1 MNQSLKIKYIHNPL
15 KIRGVNMTDHIKK
28 EPEDETIIDS
38 AKIYDALR
46 KNY

>member
-1 MNQSLKIKYIHNPL
+1 
-15 KIRGVNMTDHIKK
+15 MTDHIKK

-46 KNY
+46 KIILIDASFLLT

>member
-1 MNQSLKIKYIHNPL
+1 
-15 KIRGVNMTDHIKK
+15 MTDHIKK

-46 KNY
+46 KKLF